1 MDINDTIISVKDVSM
16 RFNLARE
23 KVDSLKEY
31 IIRSLKGKLQYDEF
45 WALSGV
51 SFDVRRGDSVGLI
64 GLNGSGKST
73 MLKVI
78 AGVLKPT
85 KGTAVVSGD
94 VAPLIEL
101 GAGFD
106 FDLTGR
112 ENIYLNGALL
122 GHSRQVMEELFEDI
136 VEFSELREFMDVPV
150 KNYSSGMLSRLAFS
164 IATAGEA
171 DILIVDEV
179 LSVGDFKFQQ
189 KCQDR
194 IRSMMKKN
202 TTVLFVSHSIEQV
215 EDICSRVV
223 WLESGHVK
231 MQGEAKEVCGVY
243 KQSR

>member
-1 MDINDTIISVKDVSM
+1 MEINDTIISVKDVSM

-31 IIRSLKGKLQYDEF
+31 IIRSIKGKLQYDEF
-45 WALSGV
+45 WALNDV
-51 SFDVRRGDSVGLI
+51 SFDVKKGDSVGLI

-85 KGTAVVSGD
+85 KGKATVSGD

-122 GHSRQVMEELFEDI
+122 GHSRQVMEGLFEDI

-194 IRSMMKKN
+194 IHSMMEKN

-215 EDICSRVV
+215 EDICNKVV
-223 WLESGHVK
+223 WLEAGRVK
-231 MQGEAKEVCGVY
+231 MQGDTKEICGVY

>member
-1 MDINDTIISVKDVSM
+1 MEKGETIIKVDNVSM

-31 IIRSLKGKLQYDEF
+31 VIKALKKKIHYDEF
-45 WALSGV
+45 WALNDI
-51 SFDVRRGDSVGLI
+51 SFEVKKGDSVGLI

-85 KGTAVVSGD
+85 KGQVSVGGT

-106 FDLTGR
+106 MDLTGR
-112 ENIYLNGALL
+112 ENVYLNGALL
-122 GHSRQVMEELFEDI
+122 GRSRQMMNEVFEDI

-164 IATAGEA
+164 IATSGEA

-179 LSVGDFKFQQ
+179 LAVGDFRFQE
-189 KCQDR
+189 KCQKR
-194 IRSMMKKN
+194 IHDMMDAG
-202 TTVLFVSHSIEQV
+202 TTVLFVSHSIDQV
-215 EDICSRVV
+215 EDICNKAV
-223 WLESGHVK
+223 WLDHGHLK
-231 MQGEAKEVCGVY
+231 MVGTTKEVCPLY
-243 KQSR
+243 KETR